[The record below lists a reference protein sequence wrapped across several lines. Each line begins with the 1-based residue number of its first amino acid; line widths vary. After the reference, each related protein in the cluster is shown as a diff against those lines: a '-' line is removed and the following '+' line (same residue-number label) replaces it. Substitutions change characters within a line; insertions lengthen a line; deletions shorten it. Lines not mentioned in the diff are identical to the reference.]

1 MKSEVIKVT
10 PSLAEHFLSKNILN
24 RNISHSL
31 VNKYAT
37 DMESGNWEFTHQG
50 IAFYEDDTVAD
61 GQHRLL
67 AIIKSRTTVPMMVT
81 YGLKKESSLGID
93 IHRPRSI
100 VDGIKIGGFSDWIDF
115 KHVALINTI
124 ANKGKRRL
132 TSVEIIAWLA
142 KLEHSV
148 KFAMTHLSH
157 KRYLTNASSQA
168 GVVLAHYNKID
179 EDLLS
184 HFCKVFL
191 SGISETKYD
200 ASVIK
205 LRDDFLNNPS
215 QCHGVKM
222 DKFYK
227 TQRVILALHNKEVLS
242 RVVTP
247 KEPIWTFDETNLNE
261 NIFS

>member
-1 MKSEVIKVT
+1 MKSEVIKIT

-24 RNISHSL
+24 RNISHAL

-37 DMESGNWEFTHQG
+37 DMESGNWEITHQG

-67 AIIKSRTTVPMMVT
+67 AIIKSRTTVSMMVT

-115 KHVALINTI
+115 KHIALINTI
-124 ANKGKRRL
+124 ANRKRL
-132 TSVEIIAWLA
+132 TSVETISWLK
-142 KLEHSV
+142 KLEQSV
-148 KFAMTHLSH
+148 KFATTHLSS

-168 GVVLAHYNKID
+168 GVALAHYNKVD
-179 EDLLS
+179 EALLS

-191 SGISETKYD
+191 NGVAESKFDTSI
-200 ASVIK
+200 IK
-205 LRDDFLNNPS
+205 LRDEFLNNPS
-215 QCHGVKM
+215 QSHGVKM
-222 DKFYK
+222 EKFYK
-227 TQRVILALHNKEVLS
+227 TQRAIIAVANGEVLT
-242 RVVTP
+242 RLITP
-247 KEPIWTFDETNLNE
+247 KEPIWVFNE
-261 NIFS
+261 DDVYVGISN